1 MKSCL
6 RNLLQLMDV
15 KMIRITGGLNRSR
28 KLNVPTNGLTKPT
41 MDKVRAAVFNALNED
56 IINKD
61 VLDLFAGSGSYGL
74 EALSRGAKKATFVD
88 KEKEA
93 VEVIKNNVELLK
105 EENAKIVRD
114 DVISYLRNTKDK
126 FDVIFVDPPY
136 RLEVYE
142 IVLDLLNK
150 NELLNKNAIIVLESE
165 RELNIK
171 EENYKKVKLYNY
183 GLAKIYIL
191 RK

>member
-1 MKSCL
+1 
-6 RNLLQLMDV
+6 
-15 KMIRITGGLNRSR
+15 MIRITGGLNRSR

-88 KEKEA
+88 KEKGA

-150 NELLNKNAIIVLESE
+150 NGLLNKNAIIVLESE

-171 EENYKKVKLYNY
+171 EEDYKKVKLYNY

>member
-1 MKSCL
+1 
-6 RNLLQLMDV
+6 
-15 KMIRITGGLNRSR
+15 MIRITGGLNRSR

-74 EALSRGAKKATFVD
+74 EALSRGANKVTFVD

-93 VEVIKNNVELLK
+93 VEVIKNNIELLK
-105 EENAKIVRD
+105 EENTKIVRD

-126 FDVIFVDPPY
+126 FDIVFVDPPY
-136 RLEVYE
+136 KLEVYE
-142 IVLDLLNK
+142 IVLDLLDK
-150 NELLNKNAIIVLESE
+150 NGLLNKNAIIVLESE

-171 EENYKKVKLYNY
+171 EEDYKKVKLYNY